1 MNKMLRSVF
10 SRRMMAVLLLGFS
23 SGLPLLLIGS
33 TLKAWMKESNI
44 DLTVIGVFALV
55 GMPYTLKFL
64 WAPIMDRFTP
74 PFLDRRRGWILIC
87 QLLLII
93 AFVALALSHPADGA
107 IQIAV
112 VALIIAFFS
121 ASQDI
126 AIDAYRREI
135 LQEVELGFGS
145 SVAVNGY
152 RMGLLFAGAGAL
164 AVADKYSWKV
174 AYLSMAAAMVVS
186 VSFTFLAP
194 PVKAIASAPKTLADA
209 VVKPFVEYFQ
219 RKGAFEILA
228 FILLFKIGDQMASD
242 MFTPFYL
249 DIGFTKTEISLVSKV
264 FGFWAVIGGG
274 ILGGLIILKIG
285 IHRSLWV
292 FGILQAVS
300 TALFGMLAHFGHSLP
315 ALAWVVGFENLSS
328 GMGTAAYVGYMASI
342 CDVRFTATQYAL
354 LSSIIGIPRV
364 LLGSTSGFLAKHM
377 GWESYFIFCGLIA
390 IPGLLLL
397 LRIKQWSAVSA
408 DEPPRL
414 MPSR

>member
-1 MNKMLRSVF
+1 MI
-10 SRRMMAVLLLGFS
+10 AVLLLGFS

-33 TLKAWMKESNI
+33 TLKAWMKEENI

-74 PFLDRRRGWILIC
+74 PFLDRRRGWIVIC
-87 QLLLII
+87 QVLLIL
-93 AFVALALSHPADGA
+93 AFSILAMSHPANGA
-107 IQIAV
+107 IE
-112 VALIIAFFS
+112 VALVALLIAFLS

-126 AIDAYRREI
+126 AIDAYRREV
-135 LQEVELGFGS
+135 LEETELGFGS

-164 AVADKYSWKV
+164 ALADKYGWKM
-174 AYLSMAAAMVVS
+174 AYFGMAGAMLVS
-186 VSFTFLAP
+186 VAFTLFAP
-194 PVKAIASAPKTLADA
+194 AVKAVENAPKTLIDA

-219 RKGAFEILA
+219 RNGAFEVLA

-249 DIGFTKTEISLVSKV
+249 DIGFTKTEIALVSKL
-264 FGFWAVIGGG
+264 FGFWSVIVGG
-274 ILGGLIILKIG
+274 IAGGLIILRIG
-285 IHRSLWV
+285 IYRSLWV

-354 LSSIIGIPRV
+354 FSSLIGIPRV
-364 LLGSTSGFLAKHM
+364 LLGSTSGFLAKHL
-377 GWESYFIFCGLIA
+377 GWEPYFFFCGLIA
-390 IPGLLLL
+390 LPGLLLL
-397 LRIKQWSAVSA
+397 LRIKRWYQEVPLSQNLGERPAIS
-408 DEPPRL
+408 D
-414 MPSR
+414 